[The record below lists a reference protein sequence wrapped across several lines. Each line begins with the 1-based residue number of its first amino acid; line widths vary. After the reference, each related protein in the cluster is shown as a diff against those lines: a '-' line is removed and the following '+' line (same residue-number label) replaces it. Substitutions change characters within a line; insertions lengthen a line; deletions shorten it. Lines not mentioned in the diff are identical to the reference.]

1 MSELQEIVNRL
12 AVLPLVRYCQITGEN
27 ANAIHQR
34 RHRGVWVVG
43 RELLKPE
50 GGDYWVDLVAVQDW
64 VKERTGQTVAALV
77 EGRVKEETKL

>member
-1 MSELQEIVNRL
+1 VSDLQEFVNKL
-12 AVLPLVRYCQITGEN
+12 AVLPLARYCQITGEN

-43 RELLKPE
+43 RELFKPD
-50 GGDYWVDLVAVQDW
+50 GSDYWVDVVAVQEW
-64 VKERTGQTVAALV
+64 VKERTGQTVAALI